1 MHDYSQHHIQ
11 YDLHHAATT
20 GNVGLVKFAL
30 DHGAAIDA
38 IVNGF
43 MPLQLACVSDNNLA
57 AVQYLIDRGAQV
69 NAQRWTTKR
78 GIESSGSTALHVAC
92 ANGCIRIVDLLLRN
106 GATIHVKDKY
116 GSTPHDVAIA
126 KHHMDIVR
134 LLDTAA
140 HRLPLSSSSFTEPL
154 RLDKPLPIPIRP
166 PPPHTTT
173 TTSSSSAPELAHTAS
188 SSRSSSGYSDD
199 LLDWYAVGIVAN
211 KNQDECYLQS
221 LERRLSGSFD
231 SGFLRSSCFID
242 YQHHHYLPPIPSSSP
257 PPPPLPPKDDFYTTQ
272 HRRRSSS
279 SNFTMHPTS
288 ALALTLESLDRVSRK
303 VMEIR
308 KNNFGNAIRRQE
320 QDTKESQTFYTRMA
334 RSWKKLTKRLS

>member
-11 YDLHHAATT
+11 FDLHHAATT

-30 DHGAAIDA
+30 DHGATIDG

-69 NAQRWTTKR
+69 DAQSWSTKR
-78 GIESSGSTALHVAC
+78 DTEATGSTALHVAC

-106 GATIHVKDKY
+106 GASTHVKDKY
-116 GSTPHDVAIA
+116 GSTPHDVALA

-134 LLDTAA
+134 LLD
-140 HRLPLSSSSFTEPL
+140 RLPILTDPL

-166 PPPHTTT
+166 SPLPHTTT
-173 TTSSSSAPELAHTAS
+173 TSSAPDLAHTAS
-188 SSRSSSGYSDD
+188 SSRSSSGCSDE
-199 LLDWYAVGIVAN
+199 LPDWYAVGIVAN
-211 KNQDECYLQS
+211 KQQDECYLHS

-231 SGFLRSSCFID
+231 SGFLRSSCIMD
-242 YQHHHYLPPIPSSSP
+242 HHHYLPPIPSSSP

-272 HRRRSSS
+272 QHRKPSLSS
-279 SNFTMHPTS
+279 SNFILHPSS

-303 VMEIR
+303 VMDIR
-308 KNNFGNAIRRQE
+308 KNNSGNATRLQE
-320 QDTKESQTFYTRMA
+320 QNIKESRSFYSRMA
-334 RSWKKLTKRLS
+334 RSWKKFSKWAR

>member
-1 MHDYSQHHIQ
+1 MVANKED
-11 YDLHHAATT
+11 D
-20 GNVGLVKFAL
+20 
-30 DHGAAIDA
+30 
-38 IVNGF
+38 
-43 MPLQLACVSDNNLA
+43 C
-57 AVQYLIDRGAQV
+57 
-69 NAQRWTTKR
+69 RWTTKR